1 MGKNKEKVEK
11 KRENKYLEYLKR
23 EKIIKEEPYKTLNYL
38 LQEVEVVKN
47 ENKWDEN
54 S

>member
-23 EKIIKEEPYKTLNYL
+23 EKIIEEEPYKTLNYFIT
-38 LQEVEVVKN
+38 EIKKMEK
-47 ENKWDEN
+47 
-54 S
+54 